1 VSDTIEQQDAAPAP
15 AAPQGGNGFAVTSLI
30 TGILGIWP
38 LGLIFGFLGLSRAK
52 KVSKGKVMSWIG
64 IVLSVIY
71 IGATA
76 YLYPHIS
83 KALDPGC
90 QAAIKVH
97 NNYPDAKV
105 TKDLTTNPTVGGADL
120 QAEIVGFTQAAGKS
134 KSATAKADMM
144 AEVGDLT
151 NTLQAFASQQ
161 QPSAELVAKTNS
173 DEDAIIK
180 ACGGF

>member
-1 VSDTIEQQDAAPAP
+1 MSDTIEQQEAVPAP

-30 TGILGIWP
+30 TGILALWP

-52 KVSKGKVMSWIG
+52 KVGKGKVMSWVG

-71 IGATA
+71 IAATA
-76 YLYPHIS
+76 FLYPHIT

-90 QAAIKVH
+90 RAAITVH
-97 NNYPDAKV
+97 GNYPDAKV
-105 TKDLTTNPTVGGADL
+105 TKDLNTNPTVGAADL
-120 QAEIVGFTQAAGKS
+120 QAEIKGFGDAAAKS
-134 KSATAKADMM
+134 KSATAKAAMM

-151 NTLQAFASQQ
+151 NTLQGFANQTP
-161 QPSAELVAKTNS
+161 PSAELQAKTTT
-173 DEDAIIK
+173 DENAIIK